1 MAAQDSSHEHDF
13 DFVIVGSGFGGSVAA
28 HRLTEKG
35 YRVAVL
41 EQGKRYTT
49 EDLPKTTWNLRKYL
63 WAPKLGL
70 KGILGITTFKD
81 IVIFHGTGVGGGSL
95 VYANTHLEP
104 LDKFYTDPKWADLGE
119 WREELAPF
127 YAEAKRMLGTVEAPL
142 LTESDEAL
150 QSVFEDLGQGHTF
163 QKHTVGV
170 YFGEA
175 GERVPDPYFGG
186 KGPDRVGCT
195 LCGGCMVGCRI
206 GAKNTLDKNYLYLA
220 EQQGAQIFPE
230 TKVTDIQPLGAED
243 GSGGYAVHTRS
254 TRGFLFKKRSRFT
267 AKRVV
272 LSAGVLGTVALLSR
286 CKDRGSLPHL
296 SDQLGNY
303 VRTNSESIQ
312 GVVVRD
318 RDVSKGIAI
327 TSGGHTKEGT
337 HVEIFRYGDRADS
350 MGYLSNVHVGGG
362 RLPRQLYFLAAILR
376 HPLQFLRQLLFPL
389 GFSRGLAGVLAMQ
402 DSDTSM
408 KLVYKR
414 RWYWPFNKT
423 ITSDWGDRK
432 PPPTYMPDVHD
443 VTQRLAKKLGGE
455 PGSILPEVVLNT
467 TTTAH
472 ILGGCPMGSS
482 SEDGV
487 IDNHNRV
494 FNYEGMYVVDG
505 SMIPANLGVNPS
517 LTITAMAERAMHHI
531 PARHERRADGDPDT
545 ARAAA

>member
-1 MAAQDSSHEHDF
+1 MAAQDSPPHDY
-13 DFVIVGSGFGGSVAA
+13 DFIIIGSGFGGSVSA

-49 EDLPKTTWNLRKYL
+49 EDLPKTTWNLRKYI

-81 IVIFHGTGVGGGSL
+81 IVIFHGSGVGGGSL

-104 LDKFYTDPKWADLGE
+104 LDKFYTDPKWADLGS

-127 YAEAKRMLGTVEAPL
+127 YAEAKRMLGTVESPVL
-142 LTESDEAL
+142 SESDEAL
-150 QSVFEDLGQGHTF
+150 KSVFDDLGQGHTF
-163 QKHTVGV
+163 GKHTVGV
-170 YFGEA
+170 FFGEA
-175 GERVPDPYFGG
+175 GERVPDPYFEG

-195 LCGGCMVGCRI
+195 LCGGCMVGCRV

-220 EQQGAQIFPE
+220 EQQGAEVLPE
-230 TKVTDIQPLGAED
+230 TKVTDIRPLGSGD
-243 GSGGYAVHTRS
+243 GSDGYEVLTRS
-254 TRGFLFKKRSRFT
+254 TRGVFFKKRQRFT
-267 AKRVV
+267 ARRVV
-272 LSAGVLGTVALLSR
+272 LAAGVLGTVELLSR

-296 SDQLGNY
+296 SKELGNY

-327 TSGGHTKEGT
+327 TSGGHTREGT
-337 HVEIFRYGDRADS
+337 HIEIFRYGDRADS

-376 HPLQFLRQLLFPL
+376 QPIQFLRQLLLPL

-408 KLVYKR
+408 RLVYKR

-432 PPPTYMPDVHD
+432 PPPTFMPDVHD
-443 VTQRLAKKLGGE
+443 VTQRLAKKLGGI

-472 ILGGCPMGSS
+472 ILGGCPMGRSAD
-482 SEDGV
+482 DGV
-487 IDNHNRV
+487 IDAHNRV
-494 FNYEGMYVVDG
+494 FNYAGMYVVDG

-517 LTITAMAERAMHHI
+517 LTITAMAERAMHHV
-531 PARHERRADGDPDT
+531 PVKGERGQGDDAPST
-545 ARAAA
+545 QAAA

>member
-1 MAAQDSSHEHDF
+1 MQDQGSASHDF
-13 DFVIVGSGFGGSVAA
+13 DFVIIGSGFGGSVSA
-28 HRLTEKG
+28 HRLTQKG

-41 EQGKRYTT
+41 EQGKRYDA
-49 EDLPKTTWNLRKYL
+49 EDFPKTTWNLRKYL

-81 IVIFHGTGVGGGSL
+81 LVIFHGSGVGGGSL

-104 LDKFYTDPKWADLGE
+104 LDKFYTDPKWADMGD

-127 YAEAKRMLGTVEAPL
+127 YAEAKRMLGSVEAPI

-163 QKHTVGV
+163 KKHTVGV
-170 YFGEA
+170 FFGEA

-186 KGPDRVGCT
+186 DGPERVGCT
-195 LCGGCMVGCRI
+195 LCGSCMVGCRI
-206 GAKNTLDKNYLYLA
+206 GAKNSLDKNYLYLA
-220 EQQGAQIFPE
+220 EKRGAVVMPE
-230 TKVTDIQPLGAED
+230 TKVTDIKPLGGSAD
-243 GSGGYAVHTRS
+243 GSEGYEVLARS
-254 TRGFLFKKRSRFT
+254 TRGLFVKKRTRIT
-267 AKRVV
+267 ARHVV
-272 LSAGVLGTVALLSR
+272 LAAGVLGTVELLAR
-286 CKDRGSLPHL
+286 CKDRGSLPDISH
-296 SDQLGNY
+296 QLGNY

-327 TSGGHTKEGT
+327 TSGGLTKEGT
-337 HVEIFRYGDRADS
+337 HIEIFRYGDRADS

-362 RLPRQLYFLAAILR
+362 KLPRQLYFLAAILR
-376 HPLQFLRQLLFPL
+376 HPYLFLRQLLLPL

-402 DSDTSM
+402 DTDTSM
-408 KLVYKR
+408 KLVYRR
-414 RWYWPFNKT
+414 RWYWPFGKA

-432 PPPTYMPDVHD
+432 PPPTFMPDVHD
-443 VTQRLAKKLGGE
+443 VTQRLAKKLGGI
-455 PGSILPEVVLNT
+455 PGSILPEVVLDT

-472 ILGGCPMGSS
+472 ILGGCPMGRSAD
-482 SEDGV
+482 EGV
-487 IDNHNRV
+487 IDLHNRV
-494 FNYEGMYVVDG
+494 FNYHGMYVVDG

-517 LTITAMAERAMHHI
+517 LTITAMAERAMHHV
-531 PARHERRADGDPDT
+531 PAKGEREGQGAA